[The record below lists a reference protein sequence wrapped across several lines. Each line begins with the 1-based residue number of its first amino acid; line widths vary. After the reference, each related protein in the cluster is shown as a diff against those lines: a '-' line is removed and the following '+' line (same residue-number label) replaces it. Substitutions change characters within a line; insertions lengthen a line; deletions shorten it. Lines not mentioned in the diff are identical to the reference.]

1 MNILV
6 LHGPNLNLAGK
17 ISVKAGDNITLGK
30 INTSLKRTAKELESD
45 IKILQ
50 THKVFNAINFI
61 QRNRNW
67 ADGLLFSPMAWSLY
81 EYSILECLMVS
92 DLLTIQILFDKKYQI
107 VNNGAESIFSSYC
120 KKTLSGNPKSVYLD
134 GIKEL
139 NKII

>member
-6 LHGPNLNLAGK
+6 LHGPNLNLVGK
-17 ISVKAGDNITLGK
+17 ISTKAGDNTTLGK

-120 KKTLSGNPKSVYLD
+120 NKTLSGNPKSVYLD

>member
-6 LHGPNLNLAGK
+6 LHGPNLNLVGK
-17 ISVKAGDNITLGK
+17 VSAKAGDNITLGK
-30 INTSLKRTAKELESD
+30 INTLLKRTAKELKSD

-67 ADGLLFSPMAWSLY
+67 ADGLLFSLMAWSLY

-107 VNNGAESIFSSYC
+107 VNNEAKSIFSLCC